1 MLGQGKPR
9 TGRPKSGSYREGRS
23 RKLCIR
29 ISESDLHKL
38 SAICEFLGITKSDFI
53 IKSINDKALEVKK
66 YGHSIRRSADYSSK
80 RS

>member
-1 MLGQGKPR
+1 MIGQGKPR

-53 IKSINDKALEVKK
+53 IKMINDKDLEVRK
-66 YGHSIRRSADYSSK
+66 YGHSIRRSANNRGE